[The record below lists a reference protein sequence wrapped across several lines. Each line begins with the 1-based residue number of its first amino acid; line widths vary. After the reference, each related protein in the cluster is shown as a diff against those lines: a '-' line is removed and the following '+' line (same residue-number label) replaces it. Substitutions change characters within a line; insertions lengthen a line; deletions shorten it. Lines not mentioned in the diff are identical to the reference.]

1 IIDIEG
7 KTHGQLSEALA
18 ILDNPRLGYVKTLG
32 LDPEGVGGT
41 AAATLSFSLPAEKGL
56 TFDQVKIA
64 ATADIA
70 DAAINN
76 VMLGQDLSDGVATL
90 KLDRGGMTM
99 AGTGKFGGAPLEFKW
114 EENFGGGDFTRR
126 ISASG
131 PFDAAQR
138 AALGYDLRPY
148 IDGPIDTAVVF
159 TRLPKKRG
167 TVDLRLGLAAATL
180 QLPLVKWTK
189 PAGMPGDAHILL
201 DLAGDRVRAITNFAI
216 AAGDLA
222 VSGNA
227 QFVDDGSL
235 SRVDFDTLKL
245 GRTDLKGVTVGFA

>member
-1 IIDIEG
+1 GVVGTAHFTHQEFDADITTGHIQGLQIDGGTLRISGLQEPDQIIDIEG
-7 KTHGQLSEALA
+7 KMHGQLSEALA
-18 ILDNPRLGYVKTLG
+18 ILDNPRLGYAKKLG

-41 AAATLSFSLPAEKGL
+41 VAATLSFSLPAKKAL
-56 TFDQVKIA
+56 TFDQMKIA

-70 DAAINN
+70 DAAIKNA
-76 VMLGQDLSDGVATL
+76 MLGQDLSDGVATL

-148 IDGPIDTAVVF
+148 IDGPIDTA
-159 TRLPKKRG
+159 
-167 TVDLRLGLAAATL
+167 GLVPPSPEEQA
-180 QLPLVKWTK
+180 
-189 PAGMPGDAHILL
+189 
-201 DLAGDRVRAITNFAI
+201 
-216 AAGDLA
+216 
-222 VSGNA
+222 
-227 QFVDDGSL
+227 DG
-235 SRVDFDTLKL
+235 
-245 GRTDLKGVTVGFA
+245 A